1 MIKSSVTGGS
11 TANDGYWIG
20 GIEDIEDIDQDLI

>member
-1 MIKSSVTGGS
+1 MIKTSITGGG

-20 GIEDIEDIDQDLI
+20 GIEDIDQDLI